1 MHRVFNPSDVSSEG
15 LVEFA
20 QDATAPKGLLFYHAK
35 EGRPLATPWQVAALR
50 AQAVA
55 KHTLPDGVV
64 LDCACG
70 SGIQLA
76 AYASTLQRPVLGVE
90 LDEERARASAV
101 NLQTVAT
108 HAQAEQADWFCESAV
123 LAGDGTAAEGVL
135 AALEAKEATVA
146 FLHLDPAR
154 PRNSRTHAL
163 EEMQPPLHTVLA
175 SWAPYFSPTAEGAA
189 ALLDLSPRLTAA
201 QRVEVEEIVDHVWPG
216 IDKLWEWTSR
226 GRGRVDRLA
235 LWLGGIAS
243 EEVSR
248 RFVRV
253 PPSLAQMPLV
263 LSTKEEEEPLV
274 CRHHPPKRGEHVS
287 ILDAA
292 LIESGLV
299 STWLARTAPEDQL
312 RWASTEGRR
321 PQVHHDRPLQMN
333 DDDSWLVQ
341 ATGKVVELLTFALD
355 ETTVDRLVEMA
366 LEHRMASVKLRFDLD
381 PALQPVLQ
389 GSLDRQLRRRHG
401 VREGFVARHPVA
413 DVLLLCVSPAKDE
426 DTPSI

>member
-1 MHRVFNPSDVSSEG
+1 MPRVFTPVGASSEG
-15 LVEFA
+15 LMEFA
-20 QDATAPKGLLFYHAK
+20 QDATAPRGLVFFHAN
-35 EGRPLATPWQVAALR
+35 EGKPLATPWQVAALR

-55 KHTLPDGVV
+55 KHSLPDGVV

-76 AYASTLQRPVLGVE
+76 AYASTLHRPVLGVE

-101 NLQTVAT
+101 NLRTVAG
-108 HAQAEQADWFCESAV
+108 HGRDEQAAWFLESLV
-123 LAGDGTAAEGVL
+123 MAGDGTAADEILKAMG
-135 AALEAKEATVA
+135 AKDTKVA

-163 EEMQPPLHTVLA
+163 EEMQPSLNAVLEA
-175 SWAPYFSPTAEGAA
+175 WAPHFASSSSGPAV
-189 ALLDLSPRLTAA
+189 LLDLSPRLTGE
-201 QRVEVEEIVDHVWPG
+201 QRIEVEEMVERILPG
-216 IDKLWEWTSR
+216 IPKTWEWTSR

-243 EEVSR
+243 KGVAR

-253 PPSLAQMPLV
+253 PSSLAEQPVV
-263 LSTKEEEEPLV
+263 LSTDAKETTLAL
-274 CRHHPPKRGEHVS
+274 RHHPPKRGEQVS

-299 STWLARTAPEDQL
+299 ENWLASVNPNAAH
-312 RWASTEGRR
+312 RWAFTDGRR
-321 PQVHHDRPLQMN
+321 PQIHHDQPLVLGEQ
-333 DDDSWLVQ
+333 DAWLVQ
-341 ATGKVVELLTFALD
+341 ATGRVVELLTFALD
-355 ETTVDRLVEMA
+355 ETTVDRLVEVA

-381 PALQPVLQ
+381 PTKQPILQ

-413 DVLLLCVSPAKDE
+413 DVLLLCVSPTKDE
-426 DTPSI
+426 DSPPI

>member
-1 MHRVFNPSDVSSEG
+1 MHRVFKPSAVSSEG
-15 LVEFA
+15 LAEFA
-20 QDATAPKGLLFYHAK
+20 QDATAPKGLVFYHAN

-55 KHTLPDGVV
+55 KHTLPDGMV

-101 NLQTVAT
+101 NLQTVAVHT
-108 HAQAEQADWFCESAV
+108 QAEQADWFCESAV
-123 LAGDGTAAEGVL
+123 LAGDGTAAGDVL
-135 AALEAKEATVA
+135 AALEANETRVA

-163 EEMQPPLHTVLA
+163 EEMQPPLHTVLT
-175 SWAPYFSPTAEGAA
+175 SWAPYFSPSSQGAA

-201 QRVEVEEIVDHVWPG
+201 QRKEVEQIVDGVWPE

-235 LWLGGIAS
+235 LWLGGIAA
-243 EEVSR
+243 EDTSR

-253 PPSLAQMPLV
+253 PSSLAQRPLV
-263 LSTKEEEEPLV
+263 LSTKEEDDALV

-292 LIESGLV
+292 LIESGLAT
-299 STWLARTAPEDQL
+299 TWLNRVAAEDLL
-312 RWASTEGRR
+312 RWAFTEGRR
-321 PQVHHDRPLQMN
+321 PQVHHDQPLQLN
-333 DDDSWLVQ
+333 GDDAWLVQ
-341 ATGKVVELLTFALD
+341 ATGRVVELLNFDLD
-355 ETTVDRLVEMA
+355 ETTVDRLVEVA

-381 PALQPVLQ
+381 PSLQPILQ

-413 DVLLLCVSPAKDE
+413 NVLLLCVSPAKDE
-426 DTPSI
+426 DGPSK